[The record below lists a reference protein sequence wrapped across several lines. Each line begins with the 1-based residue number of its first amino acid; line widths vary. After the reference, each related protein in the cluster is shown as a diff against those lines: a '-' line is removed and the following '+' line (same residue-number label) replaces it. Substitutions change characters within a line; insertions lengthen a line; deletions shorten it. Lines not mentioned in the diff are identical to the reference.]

1 MSIEV
6 MMPQMGE
13 SVVEGTVTKWLV
25 KEGDRVQEDQPL
37 CEISTD
43 KVDTEIPSPGAGVIA
58 KLIAAEGE
66 TLPVGAPLAV
76 IEASG
81 AATGA
86 ASAAPVAAAAPA
98 GVRTQPKAAPA
109 LPPVPGK
116 AAAAGAPPAARPQQ
130 SPPTLRAVRSEP
142 RPLAAAAHSASQAP
156 AGGASAPPAGGSGGA
171 AAAAEP
177 AAAAAPPRGAQAP
190 GAPGGVAAGAH
201 RRYSP
206 VVIRIAEEHG
216 IDLTRVPST
225 GIGGRVS
232 KRDVLAYLDA
242 LQAGQIQPPT
252 ASSGA
257 ASGVTNGATN
267 AANAQEAPQGA
278 PVTAAQPSAGVATRP
293 SAVPAALPGAAGY
306 RPPVYEPRE
315 GDVVEPFTRRR
326 KLIAEHMVYSK
337 THSPHV
343 GTLAEVDLTRAMRL
357 RDQHKDAFF
366 AREGFALTLLPLAA
380 AATVRA
386 LKEFPR
392 MNASVVGD
400 SLIVRHQ
407 INLGIAMDT
416 EEGLLVPVIKAAEG
430 LSVVGLAREIE
441 RLRRKIA
448 EKKITADDLAG
459 GSFTLTN
466 PGREGNLFGFAIINQ
481 PQVGI
486 LRMGE
491 IKKRP
496 VVVEVDGEDAIAI
509 RTMMYLA
516 LSYDHRVIDGVLG
529 NRFLYRA
536 ARILEEADFE
546 L

>member
-76 IEASG
+76 IETSG
-81 AATGA
+81 AAAGA
-86 ASAAPVAAAAPA
+86 AAAAPAAAPASAAAAA
-98 GVRTQPKAAPA
+98 GVRTQPKAASA
-109 LPPVPGK
+109 LPPAPGK
-116 AAAAGAPPAARPQQ
+116 AAAAGAPLAARPQQ
-130 SPPTLRAVRSEP
+130 PPTLRAVRSEP
-142 RPLAAAAHSASQAP
+142 RPQAAAAHSV
-156 AGGASAPPAGGSGGA
+156 
-171 AAAAEP
+171 
-177 AAAAAPPRGAQAP
+177 AAPPRRASAP
-190 GAPGGVAAGAH
+190 GAPGGVAAGTH

-206 VVIRIAEEHG
+206 VVIRMAEEHG
-216 IDLTRVPST
+216 IDLSRVPGT

-242 LQAGQIQPPT
+242 LQAGQVQPP
-252 ASSGA
+252 AAPNGA
-257 ASGVTNGATN
+257 ANGLN
-267 AANAQEAPQGA
+267 GQEAAQ
-278 PVTAAQPSAGVATRP
+278 AAAAAGQPSAQTAARP
-293 SAVPAALPGAAGY
+293 STAPIGLPGGVGY

-343 GTLAEVDLTRAMRL
+343 GTLAEVDLTRVMRL
-357 RDQHKDAFF
+357 RDQHKDAFT
-366 AREGFALTLLPLAA
+366 AQEGFALTLLPLAA

-430 LSVVGLAREIE
+430 MSVVGLAREIE

>member
-6 MMPQMGE
+6 TMPQMGE

-25 KEGDRVQEDQPL
+25 KQGDRVEEDQPL

-58 KLIAAEGE
+58 KLIASEGE

-76 IEASG
+76 IEP
-81 AATGA
+81 AAA
-86 ASAAPVAAAAPA
+86 AAAAPA
-98 GVRTQPKAAPA
+98 GARPQPKAAPA
-109 LPPVPGK
+109 LPPASGN
-116 AAAAGAPPAARPQQ
+116 AGAAAGAPPSARPQQ
-130 SPPTLRAVRSEP
+130 PPTLRAVRNEP
-142 RPLAAAAHSASQAP
+142 RPLPAAAAHAAAP
-156 AGGASAPPAGGSGGA
+156 GPLGGASAPPNDSVA
-171 AAAAEP
+171 ACP
-177 AAAAAPPRGAQAP
+177 AAAPAAAGHAARPAAHATL
-190 GAPGGVAAGAH
+190 APGGDSAGASGGAH

-206 VVIRIAEEHG
+206 VVMRMAEEHG
-216 IDLTRVPST
+216 IDLSRIPGT

-242 LQAGQIQPPT
+242 LQAGQVQAPT
-252 ASSGA
+252 TSASGA
-257 ASGVTNGATN
+257 NGQ
-267 AANAQEAPQGA
+267 AAAQVAPA
-278 PVTAAQPSAGVATRP
+278 AAQPSAAAARP
-293 SAVPAALPGAAGY
+293 SALPIGLPGAGGY

-343 GTLAEVDLTRAMRL
+343 GTLAEVDLTRVMRL
-357 RDQHKDAFF
+357 RNQYKDVFLAQ
-366 AREGFALTLLPLAA
+366 EGFALTLLPLAA

-400 SLIVRHQ
+400 TLIVRHQ

-430 LSVVGLAREIE
+430 MSVVGLAREIE